1 MIDVITLS
9 SKGQLVIPKDIRES
23 LGLEKNNKFLVT
35 FDNDSILLKKIKEDD
50 LKKKMNSLMKV
61 FAKEFKQLTK
71 EDLRNEI
78 KKSRK

>member
-23 LGLEKNNKFLVT
+23 LGLTKNNKFLVT

-50 LKKKMNSLMKV
+50 LKQKMKSLMKI

-71 EDLRNEI
+71 EELRKEI
-78 KKSRK
+78 KESRK

>member
-23 LGLEKNNKFLVT
+23 LGLTKNNKFLVT

-50 LKKKMNSLMKV
+50 LKEKMKSLMKI

-71 EDLRNEI
+71 KDLSDEI
-78 KKSRK
+78 KASRK

>member
-23 LGLEKNNKFLVT
+23 LGLTKNNKFLVT

-50 LKKKMNSLMKV
+50 LKQKMKSLMKV

-71 EDLRNEI
+71 EELREEI
-78 KKSRK
+78 KESRK